1 MDIGRFRV
9 INASGRMT
17 ALGGATL
24 SASVLDAMAG
34 AAGMHLDLERL
45 HAWAGERVAALAGA
59 EAARVVGSGA
69 AGIALSVAAA
79 IAGTDPL
86 RIRALPD
93 LAEGECRIAIQA
105 GHVVDFGA
113 EIAQV
118 IRLGGGV
125 VASVGAVNRVD
136 ARDLE
141 ALLRT
146 RPAGFVYV
154 QSHHAVQKGMVPL
167 SACVEIAHGCGVPVI
182 VDAAAEHDLQRYVR
196 LGADLV
202 VYSGAKDFEGP
213 TSGIVCG
220 RRTLVDAVSAQSRGI
235 GRAMKVSKEAIVGL
249 VQALEDHRG
258 ADRAGRRAEDHAIVG
273 RLVEALRAVS
283 GATAEAV
290 SDDLRP
296 EIERAEIRF
305 PGGDGAARAGRLITH
320 LRAWTPP
327 IWTRD
332 HRGAEGIV
340 AFDPRPL
347 SAAEADVI
355 VDAIRRFARG

>member
-1 MDIGRFRV
+1 MDVSRFRV

-17 ALGGATL
+17 ALGGSPL
-24 SASVLDAMAG
+24 SAAVLDAMAA
-34 AAGMHLDLERL
+34 AAGMPLELERL

-69 AGIALSVAAA
+69 AGIALSVAAV
-79 IAGTDPL
+79 IAGSDPR

-93 LAEGECRIAIQA
+93 VPEGERRIVIQA
-105 GHVVDFGA
+105 GHLVDFGA

-136 ARDLE
+136 AGDLE

-167 SACVEIAHGCGVPVI
+167 PACVEIAHGCGVPVI
-182 VDAAAEHDLQRYVR
+182 VDAAAEHDLERYVR

-220 RRTLVDAVSAQSRGI
+220 RRTLVDAVAAQSRGI
-235 GRAMKVSKEAIVGL
+235 GRAMKVGKEAVAGL

-258 ADRAGRRAEDHAIVG
+258 ADRTARRAEERAIVG
-273 RLVEALRAVS
+273 RLVGALRGLS

-290 SDDLRP
+290 RDDLRP
-296 EIERAEIRF
+296 EIERAEVRF
-305 PGGDGAARAGRLITH
+305 SGGDGAARAGRLIAH

-332 HRGAEGIV
+332 HRSTEGIV

-347 SAAEADVI
+347 TAAEAEIV
-355 VDAIRRFARG
+355 VDAIRRFDHG